1 MANTHVVSLLLAL
14 QESDRLISMAT
25 EVYLS
30 DKNYEYAKTFNR
42 SPEQFDFQA
51 WPSTCQGRG

>member
-1 MANTHVVSLLLAL
+1 
-14 QESDRLISMAT
+14 MAT

-51 WPSTCQGRG
+51 WLSTCQGRE